1 MSAIDI
7 AAAPTDVNPST
18 WFSRNRSWLLLLV
31 PAMLFLLLLFAIP
44 VLHILRLSFVDGKT
58 GELTLA
64 NYTQIFSASVYLDS
78 LWVTF
83 KLGAI
88 TTLLCVLGGYPVAY
102 LLTSSSTSVS
112 RKLLV
117 LVMLPFWTSFLV
129 RGFAWMILLGRN
141 GAVNSMLKSLGII
154 DAPLQLIYNFNGALI
169 GMVHSLMPLFIIA
182 AAPTMARIDRNL
194 SNAAATMGA
203 SRSEAFWKIYFPLSV
218 PGLAAGAILV
228 FITSIGFF
236 LTPTLLGG
244 RGETV
249 ISRII
254 IREVEEGLDWGFA
267 GALSVLLLATAALLF
282 LVYDRVVGISNLAGE
297 SKGKSAGVS
306 RFWTSMLNIP
316 ARIGSSIEH
325 LFEKVSPVRADRPNR
340 TWAKAPV
347 WFAAVIVLVFL
358 VLPIFVVIPVSLQQQ
373 KYLTW
378 PPKLFS
384 FRWYEGFFTST
395 LWLQALSNSVI
406 VGIGASVV
414 ATLVGSLAALGLTS
428 EGVKGRSAWLLLLIL
443 PLIVPSVIFAVGLFY
458 VFAPLGLIGSKIA
471 LMLGHA
477 VIALPYVVIT
487 VMAVVKNYDRR
498 LTLAAWTMGASRWRT
513 FWQIQF
519 PLVRAG
525 MLAALLFAFVT
536 SFDDL
541 TIALFVTA
549 GMSAT
554 LPKEM
559 WSAATMQVDPQLSAV
574 STIVLLIVLSVMALG
589 AFVQARNQRKFE
601 G

>member
-1 MSAIDI
+1 MSVMDI
-7 AAAPTDVNPST
+7 ASVEGGAPST
-18 WFSRNRSWLLLLV
+18 NWFARNRSWLLLLV
-31 PAMLFLLLLFAIP
+31 PAMVFLLLLFAVP

-64 NYTQIFSASVYLDS
+64 NYAQIFSASVYLDS
-78 LWVTF
+78 LWITF
-83 KLGAI
+83 KLGLI
-88 TTLLCVLGGYPVAY
+88 TTVICVVGGYPVAY
-102 LLTSSSTSVS
+102 LLTSSSNSVS

-129 RGFAWMILLGRN
+129 RGFAWMILLGRT
-141 GAVNSMLKSLGII
+141 GAVNSILKSLGLI

-203 SRSEAFWKIYFPLSV
+203 SHSQAFWKIYFPLSV
-218 PGLAAGAILV
+218 PGVAAGAILV

-267 GALSVLLLATAALLF
+267 GALSVLLLATAGLLF
-282 LVYDRVVGISNLAGE
+282 LAYDRVVGISNLAGE
-297 SKGKSAGVS
+297 SKNKSAGVS
-306 RFWTSMLNIP
+306 RFWAAALEVP
-316 ARIGSSIEH
+316 ARAGTAV
-325 LFEKVSPVRADRPNR
+325 EKFFGNIFPARADRPNR
-340 TWAKAPV
+340 AWAKAPV
-347 WFAAVIVLVFL
+347 WLVAVLVLVFL

-384 FRWYEGFFTST
+384 FQWYEGFFNST
-395 LWLQALSNSVI
+395 LWLRALSNSVI
-406 VGIGASVV
+406 VGIGASLV
-414 ATLVGSLAALGLTS
+414 ATIVGSLAAIGLAS

-443 PLIVPSVIFAVGLFY
+443 PLIVPHVIFAVGLFY
-458 VFAPLGLIGSKIA
+458 VFAPLGLIGSKGA

-498 LTLAAWTMGASRWRT
+498 LTQAAWTMGASPWKT
-513 FWQIQF
+513 FWRIQF

-525 MLAALLFAFVT
+525 MLAAFLFAFVT

-541 TIALFVTA
+541 TISLFVTA

-574 STIVLLIVLSVMALG
+574 STIVLLIVLSIMAVG
-589 AFVQARNQRKFE
+589 AFLQARSSRKFE

>member
-1 MSAIDI
+1 MTVLDSTFVRGG
-7 AAAPTDVNPST
+7 AASSN
-18 WFSRNRSWLLLLV
+18 WFTRNHRWLLLLM
-31 PAMLFLLLLFAIP
+31 PAMVFLSLLFALP
-44 VLHILRLSFVDGKT
+44 VLQILRLSFVEGKT
-58 GELTLA
+58 GHLTLA
-64 NYTQIFSASVYLDS
+64 NYAQIFSATVYLES

-102 LLTSSSTSVS
+102 LLTSSSNSVS

-129 RGFAWMILLGRN
+129 RGFAWMILLGRS
-141 GAVNSMLKSLGII
+141 GAVNTTLKSLGII
-154 DAPLQLIYNFNGALI
+154 EAPLQLIYNFNGALI

-194 SNAAATMGA
+194 SKAAATMGA
-203 SRSEAFWKIYFPLSV
+203 SHSEAFWKIYFPLSV
-218 PGLAAGAILV
+218 PGVAAGAILV

-267 GALSVLLLATAALLF
+267 GALSVLLLATAGLLF
-282 LVYDRVVGISNLAGE
+282 LVYDRIVGISNLAGE
-297 SKGKSAGVS
+297 SKAKAAGVS
-306 RFWTSMLNIP
+306 RVWATVLDIP
-316 ARIGSSIEH
+316 ARIGSFLERRVETI
-325 LFEKVSPVRADRPNR
+325 FRPRPDRPNR
-340 TWAKAPV
+340 SWSKAPV
-347 WFAAVIVLVFL
+347 WFATVLVLVFL

-378 PPKLFS
+378 PPRLLS
-384 FRWYEGFFTST
+384 FQWYESFFNST
-395 LWLQALSNSVI
+395 LWLQALSNSII
-406 VGIGASVV
+406 VGIGASLI
-414 ATLVGSLAALGLTS
+414 ATFIGSLAAIGLTA
-428 EGVKGRSAWLLLLIL
+428 EGVRGRAVWLLMLIL
-443 PLIVPSVIFAVGLFY
+443 PLIVPHVIFAVGLFY
-458 VFAPLGLIGSKIA
+458 VFAPLGLIGSKVA

-487 VMAVVKNYDRR
+487 VMAVMKNYDRR
-498 LTLAAWTMGASRWRT
+498 LTLAAWTMGASRWKS
-513 FWQIQF
+513 FWRIQF

-525 MLAALLFAFVT
+525 MFAAFLFAFVT

-541 TIALFVTA
+541 TISLFVTA

-574 STIVLLIVLSVMALG
+574 STVVLLIVLSIMGLG
-589 AFVQARNQRKFE
+589 AFLQARSTQKFE